1 MDNKKFI
8 NGCKT
13 ATVFLW
19 IGFGGCVM
27 TASIGLLGSLAIGN
41 AAGIITGLVAVGM
54 SFLYGWMARSVNAA
68 VKHIEGKK
76 KEEEE

>member
-19 IGFGGCVM
+19 IGFGGCVI
-27 TASIGLLGSLAIGN
+27 TGIVGLFGNLMIGN
-41 AAGIITGLVAVGM
+41 AVGIITGLVAGGM
-54 SFLYGWMARSVNAA
+54 AFLYAWMARSVNAA